1 MKKETGTSVNF
12 ISNRVSMILTSIYI
26 FLFIKIWPYLFKML
40 HSELNPFTFIAGI
53 IIFIAGLA
61 IFFAIGIMA
70 IKLINPKLFKKLF
83 KT

>member
-1 MKKETGTSVNF
+1 
-12 ISNRVSMILTSIYI
+12 
-26 FLFIKIWPYLFKML
+26 ML